1 MSLDIE
7 FIGQEEFE
15 GRVPEPIPAFKC
27 FPEWFAKLE
36 GRSKC
41 PISFVGDTIKPNT
54 GTVKNCPGI
63 TDFLKQGYI
72 IPAWDTFT
80 FRGTPDGGV
89 KVNWIEG
96 DTPTKFSHHGENQF
110 HTILDEQRPAYDA
123 FFKIIS
129 PWYMRTRPGVSVML
143 MHPVWHRNKVFTS
156 CTGVYHTDVNA
167 CQVQWFFEVNNRF
180 PVVDDL
186 DFDYKTQVVY
196 KNEPVML
203 MVPFYRESFQSK
215 ISYLS
220 NAEYIKVENKTHE
233 MNVISR
239 VTNKGMAEY
248 VKISRKFKHY
258 FK

>member
-1 MSLDIE
+1 
-7 FIGQEEFE
+7 
-15 GRVPEPIPAFKC
+15 
-27 FPEWFAKLE
+27 
-36 GRSKC
+36 
-41 PISFVGDTIKPNT
+41 
-54 GTVKNCPGI
+54 
-63 TDFLKQGYI
+63 
-72 IPAWDTFT
+72 
-80 FRGTPDGGV
+80 
-89 KVNWIEG
+89 
-96 DTPTKFSHHGENQF
+96 
-110 HTILDEQRPAYDA
+110 
-123 FFKIIS
+123 
-129 PWYMRTRPGVSVML
+129 MRTRPGVSVML
-143 MHPVWHRNKVFTS
+143 MHPVWHRNKIFTS

-203 MVPFYRESFQSK
+203 IVPFYRESFQSK

-220 NAEYIKVENKTHE
+220 SAEYKKVENKTHE